1 MSIRRFRIQPE
12 AYAQVR
18 TWVKRNKP
26 SARDEEKM
34 AEPFAEA
41 GLRVPA
47 DYLPAVAWA
56 HKAPF
61 RLGKGAHGKET
72 LEVREGDAWKR
83 LLPQNE
89 IDGWCRD
96 NLLSKTADVPM
107 SRDAGY
113 HIVQKRTVGIS
124 RRAFAK
130 FLGKQA
136 VLQITRDALPEKK
149 RVGRPVEA
157 RGNLEVDLV
166 EAKGKDI
173 GKFVHHPVRNFYWI
187 TLIDRLTG
195 WLEVKRITSKDFKHV
210 VPAIRQML
218 GRMKKALKTDVKY
231 IRSDS
236 GSEFKSETREML
248 KSLGIRHKFVK
259 SGARLEQANKTFQKI
274 WYRLMRLGRGDLKE
288 LDAQAVA
295 IFNNTKS
302 QVNGRTPLEAL
313 DAPDAELVAHVQ
325 NFKKKAGR
333 AKYKVGPLQKGDM
346 VRFLLDKVR
355 GKHAPALAYK
365 SYRGKHWSDKV
376 YSVVSYNE
384 ARDAYYVASKFRAR
398 DKLLKVGGVDAIT
411 RDKVKARHAGKSVA
425 ASTGFEW

>member
-18 TWVKRNKP
+18 AWVKRNKP

-61 RLGKGAHGKET
+61 RLGKAAHGKET

-83 LLPQNE
+83 LVPQNE

-157 RGNLEVDLV
+157 RGNLEIDLV

-195 WLEVKRITSKDFKHV
+195 WLEVKRVTSKDFKHV

-288 LDAQAVA
+288 LDAQGSRSS
-295 IFNNTKS
+295 T
-302 QVNGRTPLEAL
+302 TPS
-313 DAPDAELVAHVQ
+313 P
-325 NFKKKAGR
+325 R
-333 AKYKVGPLQKGDM
+333 
-346 VRFLLDKVR
+346 
-355 GKHAPALAYK
+355 
-365 SYRGKHWSDKV
+365 
-376 YSVVSYNE
+376 
-384 ARDAYYVASKFRAR
+384 
-398 DKLLKVGGVDAIT
+398 
-411 RDKVKARHAGKSVA
+411 
-425 ASTGFEW
+425 